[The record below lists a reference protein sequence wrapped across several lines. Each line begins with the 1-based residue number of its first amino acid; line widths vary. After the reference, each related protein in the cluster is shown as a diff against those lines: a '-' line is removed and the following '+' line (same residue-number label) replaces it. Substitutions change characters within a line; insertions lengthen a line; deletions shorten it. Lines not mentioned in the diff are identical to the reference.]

1 MISHVPST
9 SGLACAQD
17 CIRAR
22 EQTAKQ
28 SFNVHHI
35 LTVWLLLQRF
45 GLGFNSVYNLT
56 DVPMFVSGDYAVMF
70 DPHCRYLPGIS
81 PAQPGLKIS
90 FQHAD
95 LLSQFPDAFRPF
107 LHFGCS
113 LRSHYDG
120 TLFRFPLR

>member
-1 MISHVPST
+1 M
-9 SGLACAQD
+9 CALHLWPCVLSRLHQSATTD
-17 CIRAR
+17 R
-22 EQTAKQ
+22 KQ
-28 SFNVHHI
+28 SLDVHHI

-90 FQHAD
+90 FQRAD

>member
-1 MISHVPST
+1 MAAECYSVP
-9 SGLACAQD
+9 
-17 CIRAR
+17 
-22 EQTAKQ
+22 
-28 SFNVHHI
+28 V
-35 LTVWLLLQRF
+35 QRF

-56 DVPMFVSGDYAVMF
+56 DVPMFVSGDYVVMF
-70 DPHCRYLPGIS
+70 DPHCRHLPGIS

-113 LRSHYDG
+113 LQSHYSG